1 MPSNRVDMA
10 CSWSWRRRPPQ
21 MRMRVKNA
29 GAWQAPV
36 DILTS
41 NDAANM
47 PLVNLMPDS
56 GRYAGT
62 VNPLAITLAQP
73 WANSTFSSGWNG
85 ASFMDGG
92 KFTHDNS
99 SNGGGGAELN
109 ARSRVCCRRW
119 GAVQEGRAMVSSSM
133 SL

>member
-1 MPSNRVDMA
+1 M
-10 CSWSWRRRPPQ
+10 
-21 MRMRVKNA
+21 
-29 GAWQAPV
+29 

-109 ARSRVCCRRW
+109 ARIQSLLQTMGRSAG
-119 GAVQEGRAMVSSSM
+119 GARGT
-133 SL
+133 